1 MHTEQDL
8 YSAIVGSNF
17 NVSIVK
23 DKEELQG
30 ASPLIVNTDISY
42 SPSSFENYK
51 PIATLAFSNF
61 SDRIDALGSGRLGN
75 VIEKGVPTLDFIL
88 KNKIGD
94 NFEINLAAKNLLDP
108 NITYIRETTQG
119 DIVVTSPNGK
129 DVSDY
134 RKGMNI
140 GLQLKYKF

>member
-1 MHTEQDL
+1 M
-8 YSAIVGSNF
+8 
-17 NVSIVK
+17 
-23 DKEELQG
+23 
-30 ASPLIVNTDISY
+30 
-42 SPSSFENYK
+42 
-51 PIATLAFSNF
+51 
-61 SDRIDALGSGRLGN
+61 RLHQS
-75 VIEKGVPTLDFIL
+75 LDFIL